1 MVVEKKD
8 SIEMLDFLC
17 HATKNIRVID
27 VLFSLHSNQGCTNMY
42 ENKTRKSESF
52 KLILDSTA
60 IISIIFNFNI
70 SMGSRHFMKSRN

>member
-1 MVVEKKD
+1 MDVEKKD

-17 HATKNIRVID
+17 HATKNIWVID

-52 KLILDSTA
+52 KLILDSPRLFLLSS
-60 IISIIFNFNI
+60 ILISAWVHDI
-70 SMGSRHFMKSRN
+70 S